1 MGSLQSRMD
10 AVGISGGDDDHKGHH
25 SAASS
30 GDFETSSDDDESKE
44 PSPEPIVIELTAE
57 ELAAL
62 EAERVRRE
70 KEEAEKRAVNEVAYR
85 KVLHSK
91 LVMES
96 VELCK
101 RTGERLN
108 WVLFTPN
115 GLHSALYLISVST
128 NQNLKIY
135 KMKT

>member
-1 MGSLQSRMD
+1 MD

-115 GLHSALYLISVST
+115 RSGTARKSKRERIQSLSANCGALRESAI
-128 NQNLKIY
+128 
-135 KMKT
+135 

>member
-1 MGSLQSRMD
+1 MDTLQSRMD
-10 AVGISGGDDDHKGHH
+10 AVGVNGASKVDGNEQDDFKGHQPM
-25 SAASS
+25 ASS
-30 GDFETSSDDDESKE
+30 GDFETSSEDDESKE
-44 PSPEPIVIELTAE
+44 PFPEPVEPVVIELTAE
-57 ELAAL
+57 ELAVL

-70 KEEAEKRAVNEVAYR
+70 QEEMAKRTENEKEYR

-101 RTGERLN
+101 RTGEKLN

-115 GLHSALYLISVST
+115 GLYIDCVLEL
-128 NQNLKIY
+128 
-135 KMKT
+135 